1 MDAKAKAQE
10 LVEKFRLHNSSTQDE
25 NYKITRNYS
34 IPLKHAIQ
42 CAIIAVEEIL
52 KSTPNEIHGYT
63 EAPNGQIMIVD
74 NPGKLYWQSVLSEL
88 RALA

>member
-1 MDAKAKAQE
+1 MTPKEKAAE

-42 CAIIAVEEIL
+42 CAIIAVEEIS
-52 KSTPNEIHGYT
+52 KAIPDYETDYKHEY
-63 EAPNGQIMIVD
+63 D
-74 NPGKLYWQSVLSEL
+74 FWQSVLSEL
-88 RALA
+88 RELA